1 MTWDALDLALAAV
14 LLLGALNGYRLGFV
28 RQVMRLFGGVIAYL
42 VSYWA
47 RPYVAPAIAHLG
59 IPSGASSSPLASFVL
74 GNLSGAISFAV
85 VFLVVFLM
93 LRYAAGL
100 VDALFSL
107 PVLSGLNRLAGL
119 AAGLV
124 LAGVF
129 VYVIALV
136 LPYVRAPSVERQV
149 ARSAICRALDS
160 QAFDRAV
167 AAWLADVLP
176 GKTKLNASIGR
187 R

>member
-1 MTWDALDLALAAV
+1 M
-14 LLLGALNGYRLGFV
+14 NGYRLGFV

-59 IPSGASSSPLASFVL
+59 IRSGKAPSPLASFVL
-74 GNLSGAISFAV
+74 GNLSGAISFAI

-119 AAGLV
+119 LAGLL

-136 LPYVRAPSVERQV
+136 LPYVRAPAIERQV
-149 ARSAICRALDS
+149 ARSAICRTLDNHS
-160 QAFDRAV
+160 FDRAV
-167 AAWLADVLP
+167 AAWLGTILP
-176 GKTKLNASIGR
+176 GASKASA
-187 R
+187 

>member
-1 MTWDALDLALAAV
+1 MTWDALDLALAAI

-28 RQVMRLFGGVIAYL
+28 RQVMRLFGGIIAYL

-59 IPSGASSSPLASFVL
+59 IPAGHVQSPFASFVF
-74 GNLSGAISFAV
+74 GNLSGAISFAL
-85 VFLVVFLM
+85 VFLVVFVM

-119 AAGLV
+119 FAGFL

-136 LPYVRAPSVERQV
+136 LPYVKSPAVERQV
-149 ARSAICRALDS
+149 ARSAICRTLD
-160 QAFDRAV
+160 QRAFDRTV
-167 AAWLADVLP
+167 AGWLAAVFP
-176 GKTKLNASIGR
+176 SKAGR
-187 R
+187 TQ

>member
-14 LLLGALNGYRLGFV
+14 LLLGAVNGYRLGLV

-59 IPSGASSSPLASFVL
+59 LPSGASPSPLASFVL

-107 PVLSGLNRLAGL
+107 PVLSALNRMAGLLAGL
-119 AAGLV
+119 LLSA
-124 LAGVF
+124 VF

-136 LPYVRAPSVERQV
+136 LPYVRTPAVERQV

-160 QAFDRAV
+160 RSLDRAV
-167 AAWLADVLP
+167 AAWLTAVLP
-176 GKTKLNASIGR
+176 GKEKTSA
-187 R
+187 

>member
-14 LLLGALNGYRLGFV
+14 LLLGAVNGYRLGLV
-28 RQVMRLFGGVIAYL
+28 RQVMRLAGGVIAYL

-59 IPSGASSSPLASFVL
+59 LPSWAPSSPLASFVL
-74 GNLSGAISFAV
+74 GNLSGAISFAA

-93 LRYAAGL
+93 VRYAAGL

-107 PVLSGLNRLAGL
+107 PVLSSLNRLAGL
-119 AAGLV
+119 LAGL
-124 LAGVF
+124 LLSAVF

-136 LPYVRAPSVERQV
+136 LPYVRTPAVETQV
-149 ARSAICRALDS
+149 ERSAICRALDS
-160 QAFDRAV
+160 RAVDHAV
-167 AAWLADVLP
+167 AAWIAAVLP
-176 GKTKLNASIGR
+176 GKEKASA
-187 R
+187 